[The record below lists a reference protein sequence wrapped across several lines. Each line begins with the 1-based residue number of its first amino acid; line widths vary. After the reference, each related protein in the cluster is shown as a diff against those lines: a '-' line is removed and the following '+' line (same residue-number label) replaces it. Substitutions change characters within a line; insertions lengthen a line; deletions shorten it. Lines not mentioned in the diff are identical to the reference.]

1 MINNQW
7 LYGSMVGIFF
17 CFHRKNIFNNRTIE
31 QQNNRKMEY
40 IALITGFL
48 IILAGL
54 WAIITRKN
62 IIKMIIGFSLFDTGL
77 HIVMVSLA
85 YVKGSTAPILDSA
98 VGIEAATKIADPVPQ
113 ALVLTAIVIGLGV
126 TALMLAFAIK
136 LHKSK
141 GSLQIC
147 DFKDMKW

>member
-1 MINNQW
+1 
-7 LYGSMVGIFF
+7 
-17 CFHRKNIFNNRTIE
+17 
-31 QQNNRKMEY
+31 MEY
-40 IALITGFL
+40 IALSTGFL

-98 VGIEAATKIADPVPQ
+98 VSIEEAATKIADPVPQ

-126 TALMLAFAIK
+126 TALMLAFAMK

-141 GSLQIC
+141 GSLQIN
-147 DFKDMKW
+147 DFKDLKW